1 MTATRDGSPRGV
13 AAARA
18 PGRYGV
24 SADADAAADRRLK
37 AVGAVLG
44 TLLVAFVAWSGFSYV
59 SGQDVSGE
67 MIKFKVVSDRAVD
80 VHLEVRKEP
89 GVHGV
94 CTVRALDVAK
104 GEVGRKDVR
113 FTDTDGRVDRV
124 TTVRTTK
131 RATAAELI
139 GCTPAGDR

>member
-1 MTATRDGSPRGV
+1 MTATRDGSPRG
-13 AAARA
+13 AAGARA
-18 PGRYGV
+18 TGRYGA
-24 SADADAAADRRLK
+24 SADAAADRKLK

-44 TLLVAFVAWSGFSYV
+44 TLLVAFIAWSGFSYV

-80 VHLEVRKEP
+80 VHLEVRKET
-89 GVHGV
+89 GVDGV
-94 CTVRALDVAK
+94 CTVRALDVTK

-113 FTDTDGRVDRV
+113 FADAGDRVDRV

-139 GCTPAGDR
+139 GCKPAAER